1 MEQFLRGSLADM
13 AQPDLITW
21 AIPVF
26 FLLMVLEGVVLTRE
40 AREDA
45 IDRFAEERA
54 ASGRPLRGYAL
65 KDTVTSLTMGLGSQ
79 IVVALTTLIGLGG
92 YLALWNLTPLDLGTG
107 WLAWTVALLGKD
119 FVYYWFHRA
128 SHEMRLLWAGHVVH
142 HSSEHY
148 NLSTAL
154 RQAWT
159 PRTAWPFG
167 AVLILLGVNP
177 ALFVLSTSINLLYQF
192 WIHTEAI
199 GKLWRPVERIFNTP
213 SHHRVHHGMNPQ
225 YLDRNY
231 GGILIVF
238 DRLFR
243 SFEPE
248 VEPVRYGITK
258 PIASYNPFWVFAHE
272 YVAIVRD
279 IRGDTTWSDRF
290 ARLWRGPGWAPGAAA
305 AEAAGTS

>member
-1 MEQFLRGSLADM
+1 VEQYLRGSLADM
-13 AQPDLITW
+13 AQVDLILW

-26 FLLMVLEGVVLTRE
+26 FLLMLLEGIVLTRE
-40 AREDA
+40 AKEDA
-45 IDRFAEERA
+45 IDRAGEA
-54 ASGRPLRGYAL
+54 AAKKGYAL
-65 KDTVTSLTMGLGSQ
+65 KDTVTSLTMGLASQ
-79 IVVALTTLIGLGG
+79 VVLAVTTLLGLGG
-92 YLALWNLTPLDLGTG
+92 YLVLWNLTPLDLGTG
-107 WLAWTVALLGKD
+107 WVAWTVALLGKD
-119 FVYYWFHRA
+119 FVFYWFHRA
-128 SHEMRLLWAGHVVH
+128 SHESRLLWAGHVVH
-142 HSSEHY
+142 HSSEHF

-159 PRTAWPFG
+159 PLTAWPFG

-199 GKLWRPVERIFNTP
+199 DKLWRPIEYVFNTP

-225 YLDRNY
+225 YLDKNY

-258 PIASYNPFWVFAHE
+258 PIDSYNPFWVAIHE

-279 IRGDTTWSDRF
+279 MRGDRRWADRL
-290 ARLWRGPGWAPGAAA
+290 ARLVRGPGWSPAA
-305 AEAAGTS
+305 AEASPATAV

>member
-1 MEQFLRGSLADM
+1 VEQYLRGSLADM
-13 AQPDLITW
+13 AQVDLILW

-26 FLLMVLEGVVLTRE
+26 FLLMLLEGIVLTRE
-40 AREDA
+40 AKEDA
-45 IDRFAEERA
+45 IDRAGEA
-54 ASGRPLRGYAL
+54 AAKKGYVL
-65 KDTVTSLTMGLGSQ
+65 KDTVTSLTMGLASQ
-79 IVVALTTLIGLGG
+79 VVLAVTTLLGLGG
-92 YLALWNLTPLDLGTG
+92 YLVLWNLTPLDLGTG
-107 WLAWTVALLGKD
+107 WVAWTVALLGKD
-119 FVYYWFHRA
+119 FVFYWFHRA
-128 SHEMRLLWAGHVVH
+128 SHESRLLWAGHVVH
-142 HSSEHY
+142 HSSEHF

-159 PRTAWPFG
+159 PLTAWPFG

-199 GKLWRPVERIFNTP
+199 DKLWRPIEYVFNTP

-225 YLDRNY
+225 YLDKNY

-258 PIASYNPFWVFAHE
+258 PIDSYNPFWVAIHE

-279 IRGDTTWSDRF
+279 MRGDRRWADRL
-290 ARLWRGPGWAPGAAA
+290 ARLVRGPGWSPAA
-305 AEAAGTS
+305 AEASPATAV

>member
-1 MEQFLRGSLADM
+1 MEQLLRGSLADM

-54 ASGRPLRGYAL
+54 AAGRPLKGYAL
-65 KDTVTSLTMGLGSQ
+65 KDTLTSLTMGLGSQ
-79 IVVALTTLIGLGG
+79 VVLAVTTLAGLGG
-92 YLALWNLTPLDLGTG
+92 YVVLWNLTPLDLGTG
-107 WLAWTVALLGKD
+107 WLAWTVAILGKD

-159 PRTAWPFG
+159 PLTAWPFG

-199 GKLWRPVERIFNTP
+199 GTLWRPVEWVFNTP
-213 SHHRVHHGMNPQ
+213 SHHRVHHGLNPQ

-279 IRGDTTWSDRF
+279 IRGDRTWSDRF
-290 ARLWRGPGWAPGAAA
+290 ARLWRGPGWAPQATG
-305 AEAAGTS
+305 SS

>member
-13 AQPDLITW
+13 AELDLITW

-26 FLLMVLEGVVLTRE
+26 FLLMLLEAVVLTRE

-45 IDRFAEERA
+45 IDRTAEEQA
-54 ASGRPLRGYAL
+54 KKGYAL
-65 KDTVTSLTMGLGSQ
+65 QDTATSLAMGLGSQ
-79 IVVALTTLIGLGG
+79 VVPVAITTVLGLGG
-92 YLALWNLTPLDLGTG
+92 YLVLWNLTPFDLGSG
-107 WLAWTVALLGKD
+107 WVAWTVAILGKD

-128 SHEMRLLWAGHVVH
+128 SHEMRFLWAAHVVH

-154 RQAWT
+154 RQSWT
-159 PRTAWPFG
+159 PLTSWPFG

-177 ALFVLSTSINLLYQF
+177 ALYVLATSINLLYQF

-199 GKLWRPVERIFNTP
+199 GKLWRPIEWLFNTP

-225 YLDRNY
+225 YLDKNY

-238 DRLFR
+238 DRLFGT
-243 SFEPE
+243 FEPE

-258 PIASYNPFWVFAHE
+258 PLNSYNPFWVAAHE

-279 IRGDTTWSDRF
+279 MRSDRRW
-290 ARLWRGPGWAPGAAA
+290 AHRAGRLVHGPGWSPAAP
-305 AEAAGTS
+305 AEASATTS